1 VRVRISTVVSGMMG
15 ASMQEDNAT
24 LYKLLKV
31 ALSVAALLAIL
42 GWLVA
47 ACVRALRTWA
57 REFWPH

>member
-1 VRVRISTVVSGMMG
+1 MMG
-15 ASMQEDNAT
+15 VSTPMDHET
-24 LYKLLKV
+24 LYKLLTV
-31 ALSVAALLAIL
+31 ALSVAALLATL

>member
-1 VRVRISTVVSGMMG
+1 MMA